1 MEVIAA
7 YLHKWR
13 CLDSLSNSLLRRLA
27 SAAYLEDLDD
37 GVTRNNLHHSIFGYR
52 YLTLFTC
59 RINSLP
65 TRRPRDQLVFHP
77 QRRSR
82 HDHIQRQQ
90 QRRQLPPREFEILVR
105 CPDVFEIQPAAT
117 QISVLFFCCPSGG
130 RIGSPLASLNIRH
143 PPLCVNGS
151 SRAPVCLS
159 STILRLDC
167 LSHAENLNA
176 RNIRRRSL
184 LNKSAPPP
192 FE

>member
-1 MEVIAA
+1 MKNSLPALHEMRLNSPKSRSPNRAFILPFDVPLALMDSIVVSSFLLRRSRNNAPTPILSPSFDHRLIFFSCRSSERRVGDVEVIAA

-37 GVTRNNLHHSIFGYR
+37 GVTRNNLHSIFDYR

-82 HDHIQRQQ
+82 HDHIQRRQQ
-90 QRRQLPPREFEILVR
+90 QGRQLPPREFDIP
-105 CPDVFEIQPAAT
+105 CP
-117 QISVLFFCCPSGG
+117 
-130 RIGSPLASLNIRH
+130 GSF
-143 PPLCVNGS
+143 
-151 SRAPVCLS
+151 
-159 STILRLDC
+159 D
-167 LSHAENLNA
+167 
-176 RNIRRRSL
+176 
-184 LNKSAPPP
+184 
-192 FE
+192 

>member
-82 HDHIQRQQ
+82 HDHIQRRQQ
-90 QRRQLPPREFEILVR
+90 QGRQLPPREFDIP
-105 CPDVFEIQPAAT
+105 CP
-117 QISVLFFCCPSGG
+117 
-130 RIGSPLASLNIRH
+130 GSF
-143 PPLCVNGS
+143 
-151 SRAPVCLS
+151 
-159 STILRLDC
+159 D
-167 LSHAENLNA
+167 
-176 RNIRRRSL
+176 
-184 LNKSAPPP
+184 
-192 FE
+192 